1 MRTLAILF
9 VCCAVLAVRSD
20 DVDTNTT
27 TSPVDPTSPSNTSSP
42 TTAPVSPTISPVTNS
57 TVSPTTTTPPLP
69 PHPDLPKAS
78 DYVLKG
84 KDNVTCI
91 MAHFGAQFVIPYTN
105 VANESVIANLNV
117 VNGTVA
123 DASSACE
130 VNATSLNLV
139 VNFDDGN
146 TVTFTFVK
154 DGDNR
159 YVKTV
164 QLAYKPDE
172 TNFPGFNGKDLQNLK
187 FENQSLFSVKGDQS
201 YKCKDDEGHG
211 PDDAA
216 VKFGDVQVDAFRTA
230 TDAKFRKAFECAAD
244 EQVND
249 LVPIAVGCALL
260 ALVVI
265 VLIAYFIG
273 RRRSRRLAYQSV

>member
-1 MRTLAILF
+1 MRTLAILLF
-9 VCCAVLAVRSD
+9 CCAVLAVRSD
-20 DVDTNTT
+20 DTT
-27 TSPVDPTSPSNTSSP
+27 TTLSVDPTIPSNTSTS
-42 TTAPVSPTISPVTNS
+42 TTAPITSTTSVPIS
-57 TVSPTTTTPPLP
+57 TVSPTTSTPPLP
-69 PHPDLPKAS
+69 PHYDLPNAE

-105 VANESVIANLNV
+105 VAKESVIANLNV
-117 VNGTVA
+117 ANGTVG
-123 DASSACE
+123 DASSPCD
-130 VNATSLNLV
+130 VNATSLDLV
-139 VNFDDGN
+139 VNFADGN
-146 TVTFTFVK
+146 TATFTFVK

-164 QLAYKPDE
+164 ALAYKPDQK
-172 TNFPGFNGKDLQNLK
+172 NFPGFNGTDLQHLK

-230 TDAKFRKAFECAAD
+230 TDAKFRQAFECAAD